1 MLAPAIKKAKLQTT
15 ARKAPKFS
23 KDLFATQ
30 KDYQAVLL
38 EAGWNVVVDKLHTV
52 CYKHK
57 ANHRTSQVDW
67 EHGSLGGSSHRDGME
82 SLVGRFPACGCT
94 IESHILDLLAF
105 KVG

>member
-1 MLAPAIKKAKLQTT
+1 M
-15 ARKAPKFS
+15 
-23 KDLFATQ
+23 Q

-38 EAGWNVVVDKLHTV
+38 EAGWDVVVDKLRTV

-57 ANHRTSQVDW
+57 ANHRTSQVDR
-67 EHGSLGGSSHRDGME
+67 EHGSLGGSSHRDGTE